1 MSLTELNNG
10 EIVASFTL
18 SSPAISTSIYF
29 DFLLN
34 CNKNGRYQD
43 LSLLNESCEICDSDK
58 LCDNH
63 PNCSPGDI
71 ERYPLSDNI
80 SCFMIK
86 NPGGYSSTLS
96 SGIWEK
102 CKSPCKLC
110 SSNIDTCET
119 CVFGYYLTSVGCIN
133 DITSYYKQS
142 KSNNYDPDYY
152 EKCDVACHICSNST
166 HENCTECSSNYYPLI
181 DNSNACYII
190 EKAPIRYYF
199 KQETNKFEKCDVSC
213 FTCENTPK
221 HCMKCDN
228 ASGYYNK
235 ETSLNTCTNS
245 EPGYFIFNSVNNYYW
260 KICDES
266 CLTCENDAK
275 QCTKCNSEK
284 FLYFPK
290 TDVAHECY
298 LYSSPP
304 NDYFYDKASETHKK
318 CDISCSSCKTEAK
331 HCLACNNNNN
341 YKISLNYYNTDKYPN
356 TCTAV
361 VPNDYFLD
369 TSIKIYSPCDISCN
383 GCKTSSKNCDS
394 CNQAAQE
401 ESKNYYPLVD
411 NPNNC
416 NLISSDY
423 YYFNKTTKILDK
435 CDISCKNCQNEATSC
450 LKCNKNYFQIYNDSY
465 KCVNVCPENLWTNFL
480 TRMCSPCNRSCKT
493 CLDESKECTKCEDRY
508 FPLEDNKKHC
518 FDVCPVGYIR
528 DENREICKKCPPN
541 CDKCTLDNKCTLCS
555 KDNFLNKSD
564 KLCNKTCERT
574 YWPNSLNRQCDDC
587 IPPCK
592 ECSDIKRC
600 ISCVNSLFLSPDL
613 TMEDNCLTVCPN
625 GHYANSDN
633 NKCDS
638 CKKGCKLCSSINI
651 CKSCDE
657 TFNYLEQKHECLAIC
672 PDRYY
677 SLKKL
682 ISASNLEITESMR
695 TCEKCQTGCLTC
707 KDTSDFCTSCEI
719 GLFRL
724 EKENKCFNNCPVG
737 YYNNFNINIC
747 SKCHPTCK
755 TCIEDDESSCLTCD
769 LLQDL
774 VLNKGYCISKGCPP
788 EHIFMEDDNACKKLA
803 DCLENV
809 ELSVPKI
816 FNIETSPM
824 VVKYYIK
831 FSKLCSTIVDKF
843 SVDWNKNSSLYN
855 EAVISNDKKN
865 YTLSPSLLDEGLL
878 NFKIDIFFSD
888 KIFTS
893 IESQAKLILNKV
905 KIIIFIFS

>member
-213 FTCENTPK
+213 FTCEKTP
-221 HCMKCDN
+221 
-228 ASGYYNK
+228 
-235 ETSLNTCTNS
+235 
-245 EPGYFIFNSVNNYYW
+245 
-260 KICDES
+260 
-266 CLTCENDAK
+266 
-275 QCTKCNSEK
+275 
-284 FLYFPK
+284 
-290 TDVAHECY
+290 
-298 LYSSPP
+298 
-304 NDYFYDKASETHKK
+304 
-318 CDISCSSCKTEAK
+318 
-331 HCLACNNNNN
+331 
-341 YKISLNYYNTDKYPN
+341 
-356 TCTAV
+356 
-361 VPNDYFLD
+361 
-369 TSIKIYSPCDISCN
+369 
-383 GCKTSSKNCDS
+383 
-394 CNQAAQE
+394 
-401 ESKNYYPLVD
+401 
-411 NPNNC
+411 
-416 NLISSDY
+416 
-423 YYFNKTTKILDK
+423 
-435 CDISCKNCQNEATSC
+435 
-450 LKCNKNYFQIYNDSY
+450 
-465 KCVNVCPENLWTNFL
+465 
-480 TRMCSPCNRSCKT
+480 
-493 CLDESKECTKCEDRY
+493 KECTKCEDRY

-541 CDKCTLDNKCTLCS
+541 CDKCTFDNKCTLCS

-638 CKKGCKLCSSINI
+638 CKKGCKLCSSIKI

-865 YTLSPSLLDEGLL
+865 YTLSSSLLDEGLL